1 MTKQTI
7 KRILLALLSIIAIV
21 ALCYV
26 AIYGYFIMQ
35 FMFTWQCKIYD
46 GHDFN
51 AEQVR
56 ICDNFNSGGLYKVLT
71 N

>member
-1 MTKQTI
+1 MVK
-7 KRILLALLSIIAIV
+7 KILLTLIGLFAAAALFYL
-21 ALCYV
+21 ALY
-26 AIYGYFIMQ
+26 AYLTLQ
-35 FMFTWQCKIYD
+35 FMFTWQCQIYD

-56 ICDNFNSGGLYKVLT
+56 ICENYNSGGLYKVLT